1 MDTKKW
7 PLSSWWL
14 APIVPKKLCLI
25 KFARIVASIKGKKWW
40 NSRLII
46 VENKQMGSRHLSRC
60 AAMQCL
66 YEWDFNGCHDEN
78 IDEIL
83 DRNIQ
88 EFVPRSGDGQFIQ
101 KLVRGVLEKRKTIDP
116 IIVKCAPEW
125 PLEQITAVD
134 RNILRLGIY
143 ELMFGDYDDV
153 PPKVA
158 INESIEIAKNF
169 GGDSSGRFING
180 VMGTVYKEMGEP
192 LKNDEK
198 ETGNV

>member
-1 MDTKKW
+1 
-7 PLSSWWL
+7 
-14 APIVPKKLCLI
+14 
-25 KFARIVASIKGKKWW
+25 
-40 NSRLII
+40 
-46 VENKQMGSRHLSRC
+46 MGSRHLSRS

-66 YEWDFNGCHDEN
+66 YEWDFNGCKNEDIE
-78 IDEIL
+78 EIIQ
-83 DRNIQ
+83 RNIQ
-88 EFVPRSGDGQFIQ
+88 EFVPRAGDENFI
-101 KLVRGVLEKRKTIDP
+101 KSLVMGVLEKKSIIDP

-134 RNILRLGIY
+134 RSILRLGIF

-158 INESIEIAKNF
+158 INEAIELAKNF
-169 GGDSSGRFING
+169 GGDSSGRFVNG

-198 ETGNV
+198 KSK